1 MSKFA
6 AITAEPDTAPAALDT
21 ARKRGRP
28 PGKRSNVEEYTQTTA
43 YIRRSTHKAA
53 MQILAVNKYSDTDK
67 LSDFSVLVDTLLS
80 EWVEQQNG

>member
-43 YIRRSTHKAA
+43 YIRRSTHAAA
-53 MQILAVNKYSDTDK
+53 MQILSVNKYNGK
-67 LSDFSVLVDTLLS
+67 GQISDFSVLVDTLLS
-80 EWVEQQNG
+80 EWLEKQNV